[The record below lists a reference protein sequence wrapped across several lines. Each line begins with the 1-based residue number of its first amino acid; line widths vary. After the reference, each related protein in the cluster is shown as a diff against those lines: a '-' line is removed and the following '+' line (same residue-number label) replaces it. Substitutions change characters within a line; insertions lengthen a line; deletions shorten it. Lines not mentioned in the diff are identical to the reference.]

1 MIDGHTKI
9 FGILG
14 RPVAHSLSPA
24 MHNAAF
30 CHLGVNAV
38 YVAFPVTDLGQAVSG
53 LRGLG
58 IGGVSVTIPLKKRL
72 SPSWMNWTPRPPPS
86 GR

>member
-1 MIDGHTKI
+1 MIDGQTKI

-30 CHLGVNAV
+30 RHLGINAV
-38 YVAFPVTDLGQAVSG
+38 YVAFPVKRTGWKACATKDGGQC
-53 LRGLG
+53 
-58 IGGVSVTIPLKKRL
+58 
-72 SPSWMNWTPRPPPS
+72 PPYL
-86 GR
+86 

>member
-14 RPVAHSLSPA
+14 RPVAHSLSPV

-30 CHLGVNAV
+30 RHLGINAV
-38 YVAFPVTDLGQAVSG
+38 YVAFPVTDLARRWRV
-53 LRGLG
+53 
-58 IGGVSVTIPLKKRL
+58 
-72 SPSWMNWTPRPPPS
+72 
-86 GR
+86 